1 MPLNRQSILT
11 IATVS
16 VTTCALMVGVW
27 VLLTKTVDKVV
38 QKEAETAAIHWVDY
52 FRTHL
57 DNIETLIRQG
67 VPDQQQSMTIDTAVE
82 FGEVFRFKIY
92 RPDGK
97 ISLISDEYWFKQEN
111 KSLRVV
117 NEKALGVFN
126 TGINYIET
134 GDGRQKPN
142 RPDVYVEAYVPI
154 LDKSGERIGV
164 AEVYVDQTEVT
175 ALLVDGFS
183 WIALFL
189 PIFSAFF
196 YLLPTI
202 GLLKKGAVA
211 KAARAEAEQ
220 LANFD
225 ALTGLHNRRSFN
237 NSAEIYF
244 NGHRTIGTLFIDI
257 DNFKRINDEHGHD
270 GGDAFLRSV
279 GHTLK
284 SKLGENAIF
293 ARFGGDEFVACIGDV
308 TCHELHLI
316 AQDVL
321 ESVAKGTSHQG
332 QTITGHV
339 SIGLNIASSDEPLSN
354 MLHAA
359 DTALYKSKD
368 EGKNTITVFS
378 DDLSNEFKRQRKL
391 GKLLTQA
398 VDGTGLELYFQP
410 INQPGSKKI
419 LGFEALLRLRDEQ
432 GTMIFP
438 DEFIPMAE
446 RLGLIKE
453 IGKWVLRQ
461 AVITAKEWPKD
472 IFISVNLSAVQFEA
486 GDLTGFIKNLL
497 LEHSFPAGRLEVEV
511 TESLLIGDDGS
522 TQKQLAAIKSLGVS
536 IAMDDF
542 GTGYSSLGYLWK
554 YEFDKLKIDRSFMLG
569 YDKSPEKLEK
579 VIASVV
585 DLGHGIDMYVTVE
598 GVESDEHVNILKGL
612 GCDQLQGYYF
622 GKPMTVAD
630 AHSMI
635 TDESLNNLKALSDTT
650 NISLKAVS

>member
-1 MPLNRQSILT
+1 MPLNRQSVLT

-16 VTTCALMVGVW
+16 VTTCVLMVGVW
-27 VLLTKTVDKVV
+27 LFLVKTVDKVV

-57 DNIETLIRQG
+57 DDIETLVSRG
-67 VPDQQQSMTIDTAVE
+67 VPDKQQSTTIDTAVE
-82 FGEVFRFKIY
+82 FGEVFRFKLF
-92 RPDGK
+92 RPDGT
-97 ISLISDEYWFKQEN
+97 ISVVSDEYWFKQEG
-111 KSLRVV
+111 KSLTDV
-117 NEKALGVFN
+117 NVKALGVFN
-126 TGINYIET
+126 TGISYVET
-134 GDGRQKPN
+134 GDGRQKTN

-154 LDKSGERIGV
+154 SNKSGERIGV
-164 AEVYVDQTEVT
+164 AEVYVNQTEMAT
-175 ALLVDGFS
+175 TLVDGFS
-183 WIALFL
+183 WIALLL
-189 PIFSAFF
+189 PAFSALF

-202 GLLKKGAVA
+202 ALLKKDAVA

-244 NGHRTIGTLFIDI
+244 NGHSTIGTLFIDI

-279 GHTLK
+279 GHTLQ

-293 ARFGGDEFVACIGDV
+293 ARFGGDEFVACIGGV
-308 TCHELHLI
+308 TPEELQLI

-321 ESVAKGTSHQG
+321 ASVAKGTSHRG

-339 SIGLNIASSDEPLSN
+339 SIGLNIASSDEPLSD

-368 EGKNTITVFS
+368 EGKNTITFFS

-391 GKLLTQA
+391 EKLLTQA

-438 DEFIPMAE
+438 DEFIPMTE

-461 AVITAKEWPKD
+461 AVITAKEWPED

-486 GDLTGFIKNLL
+486 GDLTGFIKDLL
-497 LEHSFPAGRLEVEV
+497 SEYSFPAERLEVEV
-511 TESLLIGDDGS
+511 TESLLIRDDGS
-522 TQKQLAAIKSLGVS
+522 TQRQLAAIKNLGVS

-569 YDKSPEKLEK
+569 YDQNPEKLER

-585 DLGHGIDMYVTVE
+585 DLGHGIDMHVTVE
-598 GVESDEHVNILKGL
+598 GVESDEHVNILKRM

-630 AHSMI
+630 AQSMI
-635 TDESLNNLKALSDTT
+635 SEENLNNLKALSDTT
-650 NISLKAVS
+650 SNPLKATS